1 MNRLR
6 RAGTASSL
14 KLETPIL
21 VGQLLNMQSKN
32 ISATCEGSDQVVRM
46 LMRRLI

>member
-21 VGQLLNMQSKN
+21 VGQLLNMQ
-32 ISATCEGSDQVVRM
+32 
-46 LMRRLI
+46 L